1 MIKKVSATSINAL
14 LLLTIMCFCLQ
25 PVSSQKPAS
34 LIQNTMMGID
44 TFIGNRIEAS
54 GMVGLAAALIV
65 DKKVVWSK
73 GYGFADK
80 ESGRPFTTNTIIN
93 LGSIGK
99 VFTGVCLMKAVEAG
113 KLSLDEDINHYLP
126 FQVRNPAFPDDKITL
141 RHIATHT
148 SGITDRTPVY
158 DSTYFYG
165 GDSPEPLEKFLQD
178 YFLPQ
183 GRFYAKDNFLHHKP
197 GTYREYSNIAAAL
210 AGYII
215 ERVTGEQLNQY
226 SKQHI
231 FNPLG
236 MKHTGWF
243 LREIDVKNHSSHY
256 DMQNDTLKKM
266 PLYGLTTYP
275 DGGVRSSVNELSR
288 FFIAMLNN
296 GEYNGKR
303 ILTRESVA
311 EMTRYQFTPANKP
324 ENVNIQKLNSGL
336 FWATKQGAT
345 RIGHGGTDPGVKTE
359 MLSDLSKEVAVII
372 FTNTTLSDK
381 NLFRFY
387 VSVMDELFRRGSEL
401 KALHPHITGQ

>member
-1 MIKKVSATSINAL
+1 
-14 LLLTIMCFCLQ
+14 
-25 PVSSQKPAS
+25 
-34 LIQNTMMGID
+34 
-44 TFIGNRIEAS
+44 
-54 GMVGLAAALIV
+54 MVGLAAALIV

-93 LGSIGK
+93 LASIGK

-165 GDSPEPLEKFLQD
+165 GDSPEPLEQFLQD

-183 GRFYAKDNFLHHKP
+183 GRFYAKDNFLPHKP

-226 SKQHI
+226 SRQHI

-256 DMQNDTLKKM
+256 DMQNDTLKKI

-324 ENVNIQKLNSGL
+324 ANVNIQKLNSGL